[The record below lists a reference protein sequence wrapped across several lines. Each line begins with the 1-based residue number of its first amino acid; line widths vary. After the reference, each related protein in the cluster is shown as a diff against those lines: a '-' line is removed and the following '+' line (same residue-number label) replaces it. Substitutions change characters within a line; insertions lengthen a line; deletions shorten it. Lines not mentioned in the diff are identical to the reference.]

1 MSKPY
6 SARGLWVASAP
17 RRKFFEKALRCFL
30 EVLKSEGPDQMQI
43 SKEQGRSFALS
54 TTGEVCG
61 LCGGRKFYFVDAA
74 PLSFSFEILHLAV
87 VTPIGCA

>member
-1 MSKPY
+1 MSKTY
-6 SARGLWVASAP
+6 SARG
-17 RRKFFEKALRCFL
+17 CFL
-30 EVLKSEGPDQMQI
+30 EVLKSRKVPDQMQI

-54 TTGEVCG
+54 TTGEVYE